1 MWIFASRRLRTW
13 VLLTVALPLVRT
25 IVHKAAMHEQTRDPN
40 ATPARLF
47 AKTDSAL
54 TQVFEPAARARKK

>member
-1 MWIFASRRLRTW
+1 MWMFASRRLRSW
-13 VLLTVALPLVRT
+13 ALLTVAVPIVRT
-25 IVHKAAMHEQTRDPN
+25 AVHKAAIHQQTRNPD